1 MGFSTILDIIG
12 SMVIGGLLMLTL
24 TRLSDNSAESEVTWG
39 HDRSVQQE
47 VSNLATTIE
56 SDFRKMGYSASEE
69 VLDDTTTFIFTADT
83 SQIIFRADFDS
94 DGELDRMNYYL
105 SSTEELSNTPNERD
119 RILYRKLNDEQP
131 MIVSTGVT
139 DFHLNYF
146 DTFNTELTQPISDN
160 RLIESLRISFRIE
173 DPDAYSKFNKD
184 TGELEQKYSHAMWSQ
199 LRLTSR
205 NLRKRQEI

>member
-105 SSTEELSNTPNERD
+105 SSTDELSNTPNERD
-119 RILYRKLNDEQP
+119 RILYRKLNDELP

-146 DTFNTELTQPISDN
+146 DTFNTELTQPIADN

-173 DPDAYSKFNKD
+173 DPDAYSKYNKD
-184 TGELEQKYSHAMWSQ
+184 TGELQQMYSHAMWSQ

-205 NLRKRQEI
+205 NLRKR

>member
-1 MGFSTILDIIG
+1 MGFSTIIDILG
-12 SMVIGGLLMLTL
+12 SMIIGGLLMLTL
-24 TRLSDNSAESEVTWG
+24 TRLSDNTVDSEVTWG
-39 HDRSVQQE
+39 HDRLVQQE

-56 SDFRKMGYSASEE
+56 SDFRKMGYSASED

-105 SSTEELSNTPNERD
+105 SSTNELSETPNERD

-139 DFHLNYF
+139 DFYLNYF
-146 DTFNTELTQPISDN
+146 DTFNAELSQPIADN
-160 RLIESLRISFRIE
+160 RMIESLRISFRIE
-173 DPDAYSKFNKD
+173 DPDAYSQYNED
-184 TGELEQKYSHAMWSQ
+184 TGEFEQKYSHAMWSQ

-205 NLRKRQEI
+205 NLRKR